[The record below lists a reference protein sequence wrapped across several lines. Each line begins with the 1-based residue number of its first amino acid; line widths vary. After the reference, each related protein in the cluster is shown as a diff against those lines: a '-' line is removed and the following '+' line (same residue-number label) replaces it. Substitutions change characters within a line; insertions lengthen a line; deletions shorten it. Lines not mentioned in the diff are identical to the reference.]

1 MSVYIDDNKLVIM
14 TEPKTIHFNMTKN
27 VDNNLK
33 HGTDDIRKCN
43 EILPEHVIKN

>member
-1 MSVYIDDNKLVIM
+1 MSVYIDDNEIVIM
-14 TEPKTIHFNMTKN
+14 TEPKTIHFNRTKN

-33 HGTDDIRKCN
+33 HGIADIRKCN